1 MSTNIEIKASVP
13 DLASTRAKA
22 GSLAS
27 GPAEIIDQTDTFF
40 VVSQGRLKVRTFADG
55 SGELI
60 AYERADDQ
68 GPKQSTY
75 TRVEC
80 RDATALSAA
89 LARVL
94 PVRGIVVKRRE
105 VFLSGRTRIHLDVVE
120 NLGSFVELEVVLAA
134 DESPE
139 NGQQEARDLIAS
151 LQIPATALVP
161 EAYIDLLERQ
171 AASRPSAGSGGS
183 IVPGKER

>member
-1 MSTNIEIKASVP
+1 MSTNIEIKARVP
-13 DLASTRAKA
+13 DLASIRAKA
-22 GSLAS
+22 ASLAS

-40 VVSQGRLKVRTFADG
+40 VVARGRLKVRAFADG

-68 GPKQSTY
+68 GSKQSTY

-80 RDATALSAA
+80 RDATALSEA

-94 PVRGIVVKRRE
+94 PLRGVVVKRRE
-105 VFLSGRTRIHLDVVE
+105 LFLVGRTRIHLDVVE
-120 NLGSFVELEVVLAA
+120 NLGCFVELEVVLAL

-139 NGQQEARDLIAS
+139 RGHQEARELVTS
-151 LQIPATALVP
+151 LQISEAALVA
-161 EAYIDLLERQ
+161 EAYIDLLERH
-171 AASRPSAGSGGS
+171 AAR
-183 IVPGKER
+183 